1 MQLMKT
7 NKPRA
12 TSIHKVRRD
21 VVGGKRGA
29 GHYLRRKGRRIRRPD
44 ASRIRPGPADPTL
57 TGVAGLAE
65 FGRFSRQIGLDAEL
79 KQRFGDMKTGVQV
92 VYPMPE
98 QLRLLLDAQLCG
110 ESRVLGLEALAADR
124 LFVHLAGGTVPSI
137 DTVYRDLCRF
147 DDKTLASL
155 EDLMVTQSF
164 ALLAAAPAH
173 IHIDIDTTVEPL
185 FGHQEGALPG
195 PNPRYRAR
203 PSYHP
208 LLAYVAETGAC
219 VGAKL
224 RPGDCGFG
232 ADDVPTIVRWI
243 KRIRARVGA
252 ATVITVRVDAAGDCS
267 ELIEKLETL
276 GVRLVIKLRATANLL
291 GAALVHQKWA
301 VTQQDGDEVVE
312 RVAVLDFKRLEWV
325 RRKQP
330 LRVIALRSTERGGQQ
345 RQLWEG
351 CDDSVQFYVTN
362 DWLAPPEDIP
372 RDYDGRAEIETII
385 RDLKH
390 GFGIGDVPSATF
402 NANHAMFLL
411 KLLAHNLLRRFAAAT
426 MPRAFYW
433 RSPWLQRVLI
443 CRPGRLVRSGR
454 RWTLRT
460 LPKLSIPARE

>member
-1 MQLMKT
+1 MKT
-7 NKPRA
+7 TTTGA

-21 VVGGKRGA
+21 VTGGKRGA
-29 GHYLRRKGRRIRRPD
+29 GHYLQRKGRRIRRPE
-44 ASRIRPGPADPTL
+44 ASRIQRGQPDPTL

-65 FGRFSRQIGLDAEL
+65 FGSFCRQSNLDSEL
-79 KQRFGDMKTGVQV
+79 KQRFGHMKTGIHV

-110 ESRVLGLEALAADR
+110 ESRVFGLEALAADR

-147 DDKTLASL
+147 EHKTLAAL
-155 EDLMVTQSF
+155 EDLMVTQGF
-164 ALLAAAPAH
+164 ALLATSPKH
-173 IHIDIDTTVEPL
+173 IHIDIDTTVEEV
-185 FGHQEGALPG
+185 FGHQQCALPG

-208 LLAYVAETGAC
+208 LLAVVAETGAC

-224 RPGDCGFG
+224 RPGNRGFG
-232 ADDVPTIVRWI
+232 ADDAPTIVRWI

-252 ATVITVRVDAAGDCS
+252 DTMITVRIDAAGDCI
-267 ELIEKLETL
+267 ELIEKLDKL
-276 GVRLVIKLRATANLL
+276 GVRLVIKLRGTSDLL
-291 GAALVHQKWA
+291 GAALVHQNWM
-301 VTQQDGDEVVE
+301 VTQRNGNDVVE
-312 RVAVLDFKRLEWV
+312 RVAVLDFKRSIWV
-325 RRKQP
+325 KRKQP

-362 DWLAPPEDIP
+362 DWLAAPEDIP

-390 GFGIGDVPSATF
+390 GFGIGDIPSATF
-402 NANHAMFLL
+402 NANQAMFLV

-426 MPRAFYW
+426 LPRAFYW
-433 RSPWLQRVLI
+433 RSPWLQRALI

-460 LPKLSIPARE
+460 QPNVSTPALE